1 MLYLY
6 KNVPVHDQNIILGLC
21 QFLIF
26 ENGINSNVTIKLL

>member
-6 KNVPVHDQNIILGLC
+6 KNVHDQNIILGLC